1 MVNPAATGAI
11 DAMNNPDFATILEP
25 FGEGA
30 EAFFLAASLYHAGK
44 VSFGA
49 AAALSG
55 LGYEE
60 FHYRLKEHFGYGF
73 RVEDDTARDDL
84 SLGVELADPL
94 DILET
99 VQRQSF

>member
-1 MVNPAATGAI
+1 VI

-25 FGEGA
+25 LGAGA

-44 VSFGA
+44 VSFGR

-60 FHYRLKEHFGYGF
+60 FHYRLKEHFGCGF
-73 RVEDDTARDDL
+73 RIEDDSAREDL
-84 SLGVELADPL
+84 RLGAELARL
-94 DILET
+94 
-99 VQRQSF
+99 SS